1 MELAFENAVALGV
14 DAAHGVAV
22 ILERLLPDLAHGIED
37 TRPDLR
43 LLRMER
49 LDGRVVADG

>member
-37 TRPDLR
+37 ARPDLR
-43 LLRMER
+43 LLRMGVSTE
-49 LDGRVVADG
+49 GS